1 MDGSV
6 SPETKLNDA
15 NKIKDILTRLP
26 DFDDK
31 LIRNKCKRN
40 KFIKYICIVPA
51 FPINVRNEAKLGHS
65 MEKLTYMRIHEIAN

>member
-6 SPETKLNDA
+6 SPETKLNEA

-31 LIRNKCKRN
+31 LIRNKRKI
-40 KFIKYICIVPA
+40 FIL
-51 FPINVRNEAKLGHS
+51 AK
-65 MEKLTYMRIHEIAN
+65 